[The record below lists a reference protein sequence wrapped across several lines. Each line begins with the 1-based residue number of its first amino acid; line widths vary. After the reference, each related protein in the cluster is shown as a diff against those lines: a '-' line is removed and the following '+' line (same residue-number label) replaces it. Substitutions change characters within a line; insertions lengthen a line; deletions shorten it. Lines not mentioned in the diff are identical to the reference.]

1 MSGSLERMRTMSN
14 VEALIEDEEYAK
26 LPSLITPY
34 EAALIVHVTERA
46 IVNYCARGYFKA
58 RKIGRLWR
66 INTRSLLSWA
76 GLDIEERAQHGSRKE
91 EVETTFFPSY
101 DNILNI
107 G

>member
-1 MSGSLERMRTMSN
+1 MIS
-14 VEALIEDEEYAK
+14 VESLIEDEEYAK
-26 LPSLITPY
+26 LPSLLTPY

-76 GLDIEERAQHGSRKE
+76 GLEVEESAQHGSRKE

>member
-1 MSGSLERMRTMSN
+1 MPMHKCTDIDVYKRQ
-14 VEALIEDEEYAK
+14 
-26 LPSLITPY
+26 SLITPY

-66 INTRSLLSWA
+66 INTRSLLLWA
-76 GLDIEERAQHGSRKE
+76 GLEVEENAQHGSRKE

-107 G
+107 GCLLYTSRCV